1 MKRDDV
7 LRMIGAVLMFAGGFL
22 GAQGTAWGWTT
33 AILGCGLMLLVVWL
47 QNRDK

>member
-1 MKRDDV
+1 MNRNDV
-7 LRMIGAVLMFAGGFL
+7 LRMIGAVLMFGGGFL

-33 AILGCGLMLLVVWL
+33 AILGCGLMLLVIWL

>member
-7 LRMIGAVLMFAGGFL
+7 LHDRRRADVRRRVSRRS
-22 GAQGTAWGWTT
+22 GTAWGWTT
-33 AILGCGLMLLVVWL
+33 AILGCGLMLLVIWL